1 MSIIMQLKQ
10 MCVVV
15 CSVVIA
21 FIGTSLA
28 QAGSPIECGAGVTR
42 GRHSFSLQ
50 PEKIGFGWLPPR
62 NIDGMFAGVPTVF
75 PMPPEGALQA
85 YQRGSERQA
94 LALMQYSATTLI
106 NVELPDMSRQGELE
120 VRRVYVAPGSVEFTP
135 LRFTGDRFVK
145 TNVIAR
151 LLQFEV
157 DHVRHQQDLPTTIR
171 TENYKISYRSTTQIE
186 GRLVHGYQVK
196 PRKRRVGMFEGLL
209 FLDAFTGSLVRK
221 EGKLVRTPS
230 FFLKNVVFVQD
241 YVDIGGFTFPAR
253 VRSEARVRF
262 IGRAI
267 VHVCHYDYY
276 FGPKW
281 TVDGSEDKIV
291 SNAEAPVSSNN

>member
-1 MSIIMQLKQ
+1 

-15 CSVVIA
+15 CSVIVA
-21 FIGTSLA
+21 FMGTTVAQSVSPLA
-28 QAGSPIECGAGVTR
+28 CGPGVTG

-50 PEKIGFGWLPPR
+50 PEKMSLERLQPL
-62 NIDGMFAGVPTVF
+62 NIEAPLADVLTVF

-85 YQRGSERQA
+85 FQRGSETQV
-94 LALMQYSATTLI
+94 LALTRYSATVLI

-120 VRRVYVAPGSVEFTP
+120 VRRLYVAPDSVQFTP

-157 DHVRHQQDLPTTIR
+157 DHVRHQQDLATTIK
-171 TENYKISYRSTTQIE
+171 TANYKISYRSTTQIE

-230 FFLKNVVFVQD
+230 FFLKNVEFVQD
-241 YVDIGGFTFPAR
+241 YVDIGGFTFPAQ